1 MVEEITEEEF
11 EKKRVSLRYIPR
23 MNKNDFVKQ
32 FEETI
37 VNWVKENEAE
47 ILRISQ
53 ERKYS
58 WHGKSYEDSVRERD
72 RLESAI
78 KESRERNNGGI
89 DLDTADEI
97 CLWGFRREFPLRDP
111 QETIRITKKAFD
123 YVDVEDYFEA
133 VKTLIEIQGVGISR
147 ASKIIG
153 LSDQNKLCIYDS
165 RVGNALKDLRKDNMK
180 LILCPPDQ
188 SYKRDFDQA
197 NNRRWATNYERLIW
211 TIEIM
216 QEYFR
221 EKTYSLRT
229 ADIEMALFVMGE

>member
-1 MVEEITEEEF
+1 MVEEITEEKF
-11 EKKRVSLRYIPR
+11 EKSRARVRFIPR
-23 MNKNDFVKQ
+23 MKKDDFVKG
-32 FEETI
+32 FKEVI
-37 VNWVKENEAE
+37 INWTKEKEAE
-47 ILRISQ
+47 IAHFLR

-58 WHGKSYEDSVRERD
+58 WHGKSYEDSVRERNW
-72 RLESAI
+72 LESAI

-97 CLWGFRREFPLRDP
+97 CLWGFRRKFPLRDP